1 MRVQAG
7 RRRSTSDSWPTS
19 SILSPTSR
27 RLGMALVVIGALWA
41 GVLWVILTPPREAGL
56 ASAPSAQVAGM
67 AQSPQPQAPASIP
80 QRVGLR
86 ALAMADEPVGLN
98 GSFDRFG
105 LQLLT
110 MVLASNNRG
119 ETAFY
124 ATIRR
129 SQSEEGIFLAK
140 ADGKIA
146 PIAVAGDPVPDQAGQ
161 LIAGFGERPAPV
173 MNDAGGIAFTATLA
187 GGRGAAGVLLAS
199 EGKLRTIA
207 SSGMKA
213 PVILG
218 GIGVFAEFEA
228 VSLNNRGDVAF
239 LAWVRHG
246 RETIEVIYV
255 ARKVGAVHQLTKVAA
270 SGEPAPGGG
279 FFASFGAPVVNN
291 TGAIA
296 FPAVVKLGPA
306 LGAIFVAPADAPAHL
321 LLGTGDPAPTGGI
334 FARFSE
340 RIGFDDSGRVAFG
353 AFINGSG
360 PDFGIFVADG
370 TDRRAIAAR
379 GQAAPGGGV
388 YASFGAWPAMSHSGE
403 LAFVAATDRGQTFD
417 GVFLMNAA
425 GKVTRVVAPGDPL
438 MDGGKLTSLGLY
450 PTVAVAS
457 DGSVSLLGVVEHDS
471 EEANAVLRYGLAPTN
486 PR

>member
-1 MRVQAG
+1 MRSRTIQ
-7 RRRSTSDSWPTS
+7 RRSTSDPWPTS
-19 SILSPTSR
+19 SILGSTSR
-27 RLGMALVVIGALWA
+27 RLGLALVAIGALWA
-41 GVLWVILTPPREAGL
+41 GVLWVALTPPGKAGV
-56 ASAPSAQVAGM
+56 ASAPPAEMAGQAQALLP
-67 AQSPQPQAPASIP
+67 AAPAPIP

-86 ALAMADEPVGLN
+86 ALVMSGEAVGLN

-105 LQLLT
+105 LERQT

-140 ADGKIA
+140 ADGKIVR
-146 PIAVAGDPVPDQAGQ
+146 IAVAGDPVPDQAGQ
-161 LIAGFGERPAPV
+161 LIAGFGERPTPV
-173 MNDAGGIAFTATLA
+173 MNDEGSVAFIATLA
-187 GGRGAAGVLLAS
+187 GGRGAAGVFLAGES
-199 EGKLRTIA
+199 RLRTIA

-246 RETIEVIYV
+246 RETIEVVYV

-270 SGEPAPGGG
+270 VGEPAPGGG
-279 FFASFGAPVVNN
+279 FYAGFGAPVVNSS
-291 TGAIA
+291 GAIA

-306 LGAIFVAPADAPAHL
+306 LGAIFVAPAEAPTRL
-321 LLGTGDPAPTGGI
+321 FLGTGDPAPTGGI

-353 AFINGSG
+353 AVINGSG

-370 TDRRAIAAR
+370 AERLAVAVR
-379 GQAAPGGGV
+379 GQAAPGGGA
-388 YASFGAWPAMSHSGE
+388 YASFGAWPAMSHTGE
-403 LAFVAATDRGQTFD
+403 LAFVAATDQGHAFD

-425 GKVTRVVAPGDPL
+425 DKVTRVVAPGDPL
-438 MDGGKLTSLGLY
+438 MDGGKFTSLGLY

-457 DGSVSLLGVVEHDS
+457 DGSVSLLGIVERDG
-471 EEANAVLRYGLAPTN
+471 EMVDAVLRYGLAPTG

>member
-1 MRVQAG
+1 
-7 RRRSTSDSWPTS
+7 
-19 SILSPTSR
+19 
-27 RLGMALVVIGALWA
+27 MALAAIGALWA
-41 GVLWVILTPPREAGL
+41 GVVWVILTPPREAEL
-56 ASAPSAQVAGM
+56 AAASSAQVAGM
-67 AQSPQPQAPASIP
+67 AQTPHPQAPASLP
-80 QRVGLR
+80 PRVGLR
-86 ALAMADEPVGLN
+86 ALALADEPVGLN

-110 MVLASNNRG
+110 MVLACNNRG

-146 PIAVAGDPVPDQAGQ
+146 SIAVAGDPVPDQAGQ

-173 MNDAGGIAFTATLA
+173 MNDEGSVAFIATLA
-187 GGRGAAGVLLAS
+187 GGRGAAGVFLAS
-199 EGKLRTIA
+199 DGKLRTIA

-213 PVILG
+213 PVIRG

-228 VSLNNRGDVAF
+228 VSLNSRGDVAF

-255 ARKVGAVHQLTKVAA
+255 ARKVGAVHQLIKVAA
-270 SGEPAPGGG
+270 VGEPAPGGG
-279 FFASFGAPVVNN
+279 FFAGFGAPVVNN
-291 TGAIA
+291 KGAIA

-306 LGAIFVAPADAPAHL
+306 LGAIFVAPAEAPAHFF
-321 LLGTGDPAPTGGI
+321 LGTGDPAPTGGI

-370 TDRRAIAAR
+370 ADRRAIAAR

-388 YASFGAWPAMSHSGE
+388 YASFGAWPAMSHTGE
-403 LAFVAATDRGQTFD
+403 LAFVAATDQGQAFD
-417 GVFLMNAA
+417 GVFLVNTA
-425 GKVTRVVAPGDPL
+425 GKVMRVVAPGDPL

-457 DGSVSLLGVVEHDS
+457 DGSVSLLGIVERDG

>member
-1 MRVQAG
+1 
-7 RRRSTSDSWPTS
+7 
-19 SILSPTSR
+19 
-27 RLGMALVVIGALWA
+27 LGTALVAIGALWM

-56 ASAPSAQVAGM
+56 ASASSPKVAGQ
-67 AQSPQPQAPASIP
+67 AQTPQPQAPAPVP

-86 ALAMADEPVGLN
+86 ALAMADEPAGLN

-173 MNDAGGIAFTATLA
+173 MNDEGSVAFIATLA
-187 GGRGAAGVLLAS
+187 GGRGAAGVFLAN

-207 SSGMKA
+207 SSGVKA

-228 VSLNNRGDVAF
+228 VSLNSRGDVAF

-246 RETIEVIYV
+246 RDTIEVIYV
-255 ARKVGAVHQLTKVAA
+255 ARKVGAVHQLTKVAVV
-270 SGEPAPGGG
+270 GEPAPGGG
-279 FFASFGAPVVNN
+279 FFAGFGAPVVNN
-291 TGAIA
+291 RGAVA

-306 LGAIFVAPADAPAHL
+306 LGAIFVAPAEAPMHL
-321 LLGTGDPAPTGGI
+321 FLGTGDPAPTGGI

-360 PDFGIFVADG
+360 PDFGFFVANG
-370 TDRRAIAAR
+370 ADRRAIAAR

-388 YASFGAWPAMSHSGE
+388 YASFGAWPAMSHTGE
-403 LAFVAATDRGQTFD
+403 LAFVAATDKGQTFD
-417 GVFLMNAA
+417 GVFLMNVA

-438 MDGGKLTSLGLY
+438 LDGGKLTSLGLY

-457 DGSVSLLGVVEHDS
+457 DGSVSLLGIVERDG

>member
-1 MRVQAG
+1 MKTAG
-7 RRRSTSDSWPTS
+7 RRAESKPWPAS
-19 SILSPTSR
+19 SILGPTSR
-27 RLGMALVVIGALWA
+27 RLVMALVAITALWA
-41 GVLWVILTPPREAGL
+41 GVVWVLLTPPRQGEL
-56 ASAPSAQVAGM
+56 ASAPSRETAIAVQT
-67 AQSPQPQAPASIP
+67 PQQEAAAPIP
-80 QRVGLR
+80 QRIGLR

-105 LQLLT
+105 LHVMT
-110 MVLASNNRG
+110 MVLGSNNRG

-129 SQSEEGIFLAK
+129 SQAEEGIFLAK
-140 ADGKIA
+140 ADRKIT

-173 MNDAGGIAFTATLA
+173 MNDEGSVAFIATLA
-187 GGRGAAGVLLAS
+187 GGRGAAGVFVS
-199 EGKLRTIA
+199 SVGRLRTIA

-228 VSLNNRGDVAF
+228 VSLNGRGDVAF
-239 LAWVRHG
+239 LALVCNEP
-246 RETIEVIYV
+246 ETTEVMYV
-255 ARKVGAVHQLTKVAA
+255 ARKVGAVHQLMKVAA
-270 SGEPAPGGG
+270 AGEPAPGGG
-279 FFASFGAPVVNN
+279 FFSSFGAPVVNDK
-291 TGAIA
+291 GAIA

-306 LGAIFVAPADAPAHL
+306 LGAIFVAPVEAPMHL
-321 LLGTGDPAPTGGI
+321 LVGTGDTAPTGGI

-353 AFINGSG
+353 AFTKGTG

-370 TDRRAIAAR
+370 GDRRAIAAM

-388 YASFGAWPAMSHSGE
+388 YASFGAWPAMSHTG
-403 LAFVAATDRGQTFD
+403 AVVFVAATDKGPASH
-417 GVFLMNAA
+417 GVFVLNAD
-425 GKVTRVVAPGDPL
+425 GKMTRIFGPGDPL

-450 PTVAVAS
+450 PTLAVAS
-457 DGSVSLLGVVEHDS
+457 DGSVSFLGIVERDGD
-471 EEANAVLRYGLAPTN
+471 EANAVLRYGLAPMT
-486 PR
+486 RR

>member
-1 MRVQAG
+1 
-7 RRRSTSDSWPTS
+7 
-19 SILSPTSR
+19 
-27 RLGMALVVIGALWA
+27 
-41 GVLWVILTPPREAGL
+41 
-56 ASAPSAQVAGM
+56 
-67 AQSPQPQAPASIP
+67 
-80 QRVGLR
+80 
-86 ALAMADEPVGLN
+86 MADEPVGVN

-105 LQLLT
+105 LQVQA

-140 ADGKIA
+140 ADGKIT

-173 MNDAGGIAFTATLA
+173 MNDEGSVAFIATLA
-187 GGRGAAGVLLAS
+187 GGRGAAGVFVAS
-199 EGKLRTIA
+199 EGRLRTIA

-228 VSLNNRGDVAF
+228 VSLNSRGDVAF
-239 LAWVRHG
+239 VAWVRHG
-246 RETIEVIYV
+246 RETIEVVYV

-279 FFASFGAPVVNN
+279 FFAGFGAPVVNN
-291 TGAIA
+291 KGAIA

-321 LLGTGDPAPTGGI
+321 FLGTGDPAPTGGI

-340 RIGFDDSGRVAFG
+340 RVGFDDSGRVAFG
-353 AFINGSG
+353 AFINGRG

-370 TDRRAIAAR
+370 ADRRAVAAR
-379 GQAAPGGGV
+379 GQPAPGGGA
-388 YASFGAWPAMSHSGE
+388 YSSFGAWPSMSHTGE
-403 LAFVAATDRGQTFD
+403 LAFVAATDQGQAFD

-438 MDGGKLTSLGLY
+438 MDGGKLASLGYY
-450 PTVAVAS
+450 PTVAVGS
-457 DGSVSLLGVVEHDS
+457 DGSVSLLGIVERKG
-471 EEANAVLRYGLAPTN
+471 EEANAVLRYGLGPMK
-486 PR
+486 

>member
-1 MRVQAG
+1 MRVQAA
-7 RRRSTSDSWPTS
+7 RRRSPSDSWSTG
-19 SILSPTSR
+19 SILGPTGR
-27 RLGMALVVIGALWA
+27 RLGLALVAIGVLWA
-41 GVLWVILTPPREAGL
+41 GVLWVALTPPRKGGPVS
-56 ASAPSAQVAGM
+56 ASSPEVAGQ
-67 AQSPQPQAPASIP
+67 ARTLQPEAAAPVP

-105 LQLLT
+105 LQVQT
-110 MVLASNNRG
+110 MVLGSNSRG

-140 ADGKIA
+140 ADGKVT

-173 MNDAGGIAFTATLA
+173 INDEGSVAFIATLA
-187 GGRGAAGVLLAS
+187 GGRGAAGVFLAS
-199 EGKLRTIA
+199 EGTLRTIA

-228 VSLNNRGDVAF
+228 VSLNSRGDVGF

-246 RETIEVIYV
+246 RETVEVLYV
-255 ARKVGAVHQLTKVAA
+255 ARKVGAVHQLMKVAA

-279 FFASFGAPVVNN
+279 FFAGFGAPVVNSK
-291 TGAIA
+291 GAIA

-306 LGAIFVAPADAPAHL
+306 LGAIFVAPADGPAHL
-321 LLGTGDPAPTGGI
+321 FLGTGDPAPTGGI

-340 RIGFDDSGRVAFG
+340 RIGFDDSGRVSFG

-370 TDRRAIAAR
+370 ADRRAVAAR

-388 YASFGAWPAMSHSGE
+388 YTSFAAWPAMSHTGE
-403 LAFVAATDRGQTFD
+403 LAFVAATDKGQAFD
-417 GVFLMNAA
+417 GIFLMNAT
-425 GKVTRVVAPGDPL
+425 GKVTRVVVPGVSL
-438 MDGGKLTSLGLY
+438 MDGGKLTSLGFY

-457 DGSVSLLGVVEHDS
+457 DGSVSFLGIVERDG
-471 EEANAVLRYGLAPTN
+471 EEANAVLRYGLAPIN

>member
-1 MRVQAG
+1 
-7 RRRSTSDSWPTS
+7 
-19 SILSPTSR
+19 
-27 RLGMALVVIGALWA
+27 MAFVAIGALWA
-41 GVLWVILTPPREAGL
+41 GVLWVILTPPPEARR
-56 ASAPSAQVAGM
+56 ASSASSEVASQ
-67 AQSPQPQAPASIP
+67 ARTPQPEAAAAVP
-80 QRVGLR
+80 QRIGLR

-105 LQLLT
+105 LEVMT

-173 MNDAGGIAFTATLA
+173 INDDGSVAFIATLA
-187 GGRGAAGVLLAS
+187 GGRGAAGVFLAS

-228 VSLNNRGDVAF
+228 VSLNSRGDAAF

-246 RETIEVIYV
+246 RETIEAIYV
-255 ARKVGAVHQLTKVAA
+255 ARKMGAVHQLTKVAA
-270 SGEPAPGGG
+270 AGEPAPGGG
-279 FFASFGAPVVNN
+279 FFAGFGAPVVNDR
-291 TGAIA
+291 GAVA

-306 LGAIFVAPADAPAHL
+306 LGAIFVAPAEAPAHL
-321 LLGTGDPAPTGGI
+321 FLGTGDPAPTGGI

-353 AFINGSG
+353 AFTNGSG

-370 TDRRAIAAR
+370 ADRRAIAAR

-388 YASFGAWPAMSHSGE
+388 YASFGAWPAMSHTGE
-403 LAFVAATDRGQTFD
+403 LAFVAATDQGPAFD
-417 GVFLMNAA
+417 GVFLKNAA
-425 GKVTRVVAPGDPL
+425 GKVARVVAPGDPL
-438 MDGGKLTSLGLY
+438 MNGGKLTSLGLY

-457 DGSVSLLGVVEHDS
+457 DGSVSLLGMVERDG
-471 EEANAVLRYGLAPTN
+471 EEANAVLRYGLAPIN
-486 PR
+486 P

>member
-1 MRVQAG
+1 
-7 RRRSTSDSWPTS
+7 
-19 SILSPTSR
+19 
-27 RLGMALVVIGALWA
+27 
-41 GVLWVILTPPREAGL
+41 
-56 ASAPSAQVAGM
+56 
-67 AQSPQPQAPASIP
+67 
-80 QRVGLR
+80 
-86 ALAMADEPVGLN
+86 MADEPVGLN

-173 MNDAGGIAFTATLA
+173 MNDEGSVAFIATLA
-187 GGRGAAGVLLAS
+187 GGRGAAGVFLAN
-199 EGKLRTIA
+199 ERKLRTIA
-207 SSGMKA
+207 SSGVKA

-228 VSLNNRGDVAF
+228 VSLNSRGDVAF

-246 RETIEVIYV
+246 RDTIEVIYV

-279 FFASFGAPVVNN
+279 FFAGFGAPVVNN
-291 TGAIA
+291 RGAVA

-306 LGAIFVAPADAPAHL
+306 LGAIFVAPAEAPMHL
-321 LLGTGDPAPTGGI
+321 FLGTGDPAPTGGI

-360 PDFGIFVADG
+360 PDFGFFVANG
-370 TDRRAIAAR
+370 ADRRAIAAR

-388 YASFGAWPAMSHSGE
+388 YASFGAWPAMSHTGE
-403 LAFVAATDRGQTFD
+403 LAFVAATDKGQTFD

-425 GKVTRVVAPGDPL
+425 GKVTRVIAPGDPL
-438 MDGGKLTSLGLY
+438 LDGGKLTSLGLY

-457 DGSVSLLGVVEHDS
+457 DGSVSLLGIVERDG
-471 EEANAVLRYGLAPTN
+471 EEANAVLRYGLVPTN

>member
-1 MRVQAG
+1 
-7 RRRSTSDSWPTS
+7 
-19 SILSPTSR
+19 
-27 RLGMALVVIGALWA
+27 MALVAIGALWA
-41 GVLWVILTPPREAGL
+41 GVLWVALTPPREAGL
-56 ASAPSAQVAGM
+56 ASAPSSNVGSQAQA
-67 AQSPQPQAPASIP
+67 PQATAPGP

-86 ALAMADEPVGLN
+86 TLAIAGEPVGLN

-105 LQLLT
+105 LELQT

-140 ADGKIA
+140 ADGKIG
-146 PIAVAGDPVPDQAGQ
+146 PMAVAGDPVPDQAGQ
-161 LIAGFGERPAPV
+161 LIAGFGERPGPV
-173 MNDAGGIAFTATLA
+173 MNDEGSVAFIATLA
-187 GGRGAAGVLLAS
+187 GGRGAAGVFLAS

-213 PVILG
+213 PVLLG

-270 SGEPAPGGG
+270 AGEPAPGGG
-279 FFASFGAPVVNN
+279 FYSSFGAPVVNSR
-291 TGAIA
+291 GAIA

-306 LGAIFVAPADAPAHL
+306 LGAIFVASAEGVARL
-321 LLGTGDPAPTGGI
+321 FLGTGDPAPTGGI

-360 PDFGIFVADG
+360 PDFGIFIAEG
-370 TDRRAIAAR
+370 ADRRAIAMR
-379 GQAAPGGGV
+379 GQPAPGGGV
-388 YASFGAWPAMSHSGE
+388 YASFGAWPAMSHTGD
-403 LAFVAATDRGQTFD
+403 LAFVAATDQGSAFD
-417 GVFLMNAA
+417 GIFLMNAA
-425 GKVTRVVAPGDPL
+425 GKVMRALAPGDPL
-438 MDGGKLTSLGLY
+438 MDGGKFTSLGLY

-457 DGSVSLLGVVEHDS
+457 DGSVSFLGIIERGG
-471 EEANAVLRYGLAPTN
+471 EETDAVLRYGLAPIE

>member
-1 MRVQAG
+1 MRVKAAQ
-7 RRRSTSDSWPTS
+7 RRSTSDPWPTS
-19 SILSPTSR
+19 SILGPTSR
-27 RLGMALVVIGALWA
+27 RLGLALVAIGALWA
-41 GVLWVILTPPREAGL
+41 GVLWVTLTPPRTPGV
-56 ASAPSAQVAGM
+56 ASAPSPEVARQAQT
-67 AQSPQPQAPASIP
+67 PQATAPVP

-86 ALAMADEPVGLN
+86 ALAMAGEPVGLN

-146 PIAVAGDPVPDQAGQ
+146 RIAVAGDPVPDQAGQ

-173 MNDAGGIAFTATLA
+173 MNDEGSVAFIATLA
-187 GGRGAAGVLLAS
+187 GGRGAAGVFLAS
-199 EGKLRTIA
+199 EDKLRTIA
-207 SSGMKA
+207 PSGMKA

-246 RETIEVIYV
+246 RETIEVVYV

-279 FFASFGAPVVNN
+279 FFAGFGAPVVNN
-291 TGAIA
+291 KGAIA

-306 LGAIFVAPADAPAHL
+306 LGAIFVAPAEAPAHL
-321 LLGTGDPAPTGGI
+321 FLGTGDPAPTGGI

-353 AFINGSG
+353 AFTNGG
-360 PDFGIFVADG
+360 AGDFGIFVADG
-370 TDRRAIAAR
+370 ADRRAIAAR
-379 GQAAPGGGV
+379 GQTAPGGGV
-388 YASFGAWPAMSHSGE
+388 YASFGPWPAMSHTGE
-403 LAFVAATDRGQTFD
+403 LAFVAATDQGQAFD
-417 GVFLMNAA
+417 GVFLLNAA
-425 GKVTRVVAPGDPL
+425 GKVTRVVALGDPL
-438 MDGGKLTSLGLY
+438 MDGGKLMSLGFY
-450 PTVAVAS
+450 PTVSVAS
-457 DGSVSLLGVVEHDS
+457 DGSVSLLGIVERDG
-471 EEANAVLRYGLAPTN
+471 EEANAVLRYGLAPIN

>member
-1 MRVQAG
+1 
-7 RRRSTSDSWPTS
+7 
-19 SILSPTSR
+19 
-27 RLGMALVVIGALWA
+27 MALVAIGALWA
-41 GVLWVILTPPREAGL
+41 GVLWVTLTPPPKVGL
-56 ASAPSAQVAGM
+56 ASAPSPEVAGQ
-67 AQSPQPQAPASIP
+67 AQTPQPEAAAPVP

-86 ALAMADEPVGLN
+86 ALATADEPVGLN

-105 LQLLT
+105 LELQT

-129 SQSEEGIFLAK
+129 SQSEEGIFLAR

-146 PIAVAGDPVPDQAGQ
+146 RIAVAGDPVPDQAGQ

-173 MNDAGGIAFTATLA
+173 MNDEGSVAFIATLA
-187 GGRGAAGVLLAS
+187 GGRGAAGVFLAS

-218 GIGVFAEFEA
+218 GIGVFADFEA

-246 RETIEVIYV
+246 RETIEVVYV
-255 ARKVGAVHQLTKVAA
+255 ARKVGAVHQLMKAAA

-279 FFASFGAPVVNN
+279 FFTGFGAPVVNN
-291 TGAIA
+291 RGAIA

-306 LGAIFVAPADAPAHL
+306 LGAIFVAPPEAPAHL
-321 LLGTGDPAPTGGI
+321 FLGTGDPAPTGGI

-340 RIGFDDSGRVAFG
+340 RIGFDDSGRIAFG
-353 AFINGSG
+353 AFINGG
-360 PDFGIFVADG
+360 GADFGIFVADG
-370 TDRRAIAAR
+370 ADRRAIAAR

-388 YASFGAWPAMSHSGE
+388 YASFGAWPAMSHTGAV
-403 LAFVAATDRGQTFD
+403 AFVAAINQGPASD
-417 GVFLMNAA
+417 GVFLMNAD
-425 GKVTRVVAPGDPL
+425 GKATRVLALGDPL

-450 PTVAVAS
+450 PTVAVAP
-457 DGSVSLLGVVEHDS
+457 DGSVSLLGIVERDG
-471 EEANAVLRYGLAPTN
+471 EEANAVLRYGLAPVN

>member
-1 MRVQAG
+1 
-7 RRRSTSDSWPTS
+7 
-19 SILSPTSR
+19 
-27 RLGMALVVIGALWA
+27 MALVAIGALWA
-41 GVLWVILTPPREAGL
+41 GVLWVALTPPREAGL
-56 ASAPSAQVAGM
+56 ASAPSPNVASQAQA
-67 AQSPQPQAPASIP
+67 PQAPAPVP

-86 ALAMADEPVGLN
+86 ALAVADEPVGLN
-98 GSFDRFG
+98 GRFDRFG

-124 ATIRR
+124 ATVRR

-173 MNDAGGIAFTATLA
+173 MNDDGSVAFIATLA
-187 GGRGAAGVLLAS
+187 GGRGAAGVFLAS

-228 VSLNNRGDVAF
+228 VSLNSRGDVAF

-246 RETIEVIYV
+246 RETIEVLYV
-255 ARKVGAVHQLTKVAA
+255 ARKVGAVHQLTKIAA

-279 FFASFGAPVVNN
+279 FFAGFGAPVVNN
-291 TGAIA
+291 KGAIA

-306 LGAIFVAPADAPAHL
+306 LGAIFVAPAEAPAHL
-321 LLGTGDPAPTGGI
+321 FLGTGDPAPTGGI

-353 AFINGSG
+353 AFTNGG
-360 PDFGIFVADG
+360 AADFGIFVADG
-370 TDRRAIAAR
+370 ADRRAIAAR

-388 YASFGAWPAMSHSGE
+388 YASFGPWPAMSHTGE
-403 LAFVAATDRGQTFD
+403 LAFVAATDQGQAFD
-417 GVFLMNAA
+417 GVFLLNAT
-425 GKVTRVVAPGDPL
+425 GKVTRVVALGDPL
-438 MDGGKLTSLGLY
+438 MDGGKLTSLGFY
-450 PTVAVAS
+450 PTVSVAS
-457 DGSVSLLGVVEHDS
+457 DGSVSLLGIVERDG

>member
-1 MRVQAG
+1 
-7 RRRSTSDSWPTS
+7 
-19 SILSPTSR
+19 
-27 RLGMALVVIGALWA
+27 MAFVAIGVLWA
-41 GVLWVILTPPREAGL
+41 GVLWASLTPPREAGL
-56 ASAPSAQVAGM
+56 ATPASSGVAGQ
-67 AQSPQPQAPASIP
+67 AETPQPQAAAPVP

-86 ALAMADEPVGLN
+86 ALAMAGEPVGLN

-105 LQLLT
+105 LERQT
-110 MVLASNNRG
+110 MMLASNNRG

-129 SQSEEGIFLAK
+129 SQAEEGMFLAR

-173 MNDAGGIAFTATLA
+173 MNDEGSVAFIATLA
-187 GGRGAAGVLLAS
+187 GGRGTAGVFLAS
-199 EGKLRTIA
+199 DGKLRTIA

-228 VSLNNRGDVAF
+228 VSINSRGEVAF

-246 RETIEVIYV
+246 RETVEVVYV
-255 ARKVGAVHQLTKVAA
+255 ARKVGAVHQLTKVVA

-279 FFASFGAPVVNN
+279 FFAGFGAPVVNSK
-291 TGAIA
+291 GAIA
-296 FPAVVKLGPA
+296 FPAVVKQGPA
-306 LGAIFVAPADAPAHL
+306 LGAIFIAPAEAPAYFF
-321 LLGTGDPAPTGGI
+321 LGTGDPAPTGGI

-353 AFINGSG
+353 AFINGKG
-360 PDFGIFVADG
+360 PDFGIFIADG
-370 TDRRAIAAR
+370 VDRRAIAAR
-379 GQAAPGGGV
+379 GQAAPGGGL
-388 YASFGAWPAMSHSGE
+388 YASFGAWPAMSHTGE
-403 LAFVAATDRGQTFD
+403 LAFVAATDQGHAFD
-417 GVFLMNAA
+417 GVFLMSAA
-425 GKVTRVVAPGDPL
+425 GTVTRVIMPHDPL
-438 MDGGKLTSLGLY
+438 MDGGKLASLGLY
-450 PTVAVAS
+450 PTAAVAS
-457 DGSVSLLGVVEHDS
+457 DGSVSFLGIIERDG

>member
-1 MRVQAG
+1 
-7 RRRSTSDSWPTS
+7 
-19 SILSPTSR
+19 
-27 RLGMALVVIGALWA
+27 MALVAIGALWL
-41 GVLWVILTPPREAGL
+41 GVLWVTLTPPPNVGL
-56 ASAPSAQVAGM
+56 AAEPAGQAQASQPEAAMPSA
-67 AQSPQPQAPASIP
+67 

-86 ALAMADEPVGLN
+86 ALAMADEPIGLN
-98 GSFDRFG
+98 GIFDRFG
-105 LQLLT
+105 LQLMT
-110 MVLASNNRG
+110 MVLGSNNRG

-129 SQSEEGIFLAK
+129 SQSEEGMFLAA

-146 PIAVAGDPVPDQAGQ
+146 PIAVAGDPIPDQAGQ

-173 MNDAGGIAFTATLA
+173 INDDGSVAFIATLA
-187 GGRGAAGVLLAS
+187 GGRGAAGVFLAS

-213 PVILG
+213 PVVLG

-228 VSLNNRGDVAF
+228 VSLNSRGDVAF

-246 RETIEVIYV
+246 RETIEVVYV
-255 ARKVGAVHQLTKVAA
+255 ARKVGAVHRLTKVAA

-279 FFASFGAPVVNN
+279 FFSSFGAPVVNN
-291 TGAIA
+291 RGAIA

-306 LGAIFVAPADAPAHL
+306 LGAIFVAPAEGPAHL
-321 LLGTGDPAPTGGI
+321 FLGTGDPAPTGGI

-353 AFINGSG
+353 AFINGSEPG
-360 PDFGIFVADG
+360 FGIFVADG
-370 TDRRAIAAR
+370 ADRRVVAAR

-388 YASFGAWPAMSHSGE
+388 YASFGAWPAMSHTGE
-403 LAFVAATDRGQTFD
+403 LAFVAATDQGRAFD
-417 GVFLMNAA
+417 GVFLMNGA
-425 GKVTRVVAPGDPL
+425 GKVARVATPGDLL

-457 DGSVSLLGVVEHDS
+457 DGSVSFLGIVERDG
-471 EEANAVLRYGLAPTN
+471 EEANAVLRYGLAPTG

>member
-1 MRVQAG
+1 
-7 RRRSTSDSWPTS
+7 
-19 SILSPTSR
+19 
-27 RLGMALVVIGALWA
+27 MAVGVLWA
-41 GVLWVILTPPREAGL
+41 GVLWVTLTPPREAVR
-56 ASAPSAQVAGM
+56 ASVSSPHATNEAQM
-67 AQSPQPQAPASIP
+67 PQAPAPVP
-80 QRVGLR
+80 QQVGLR
-86 ALAMADEPVGLN
+86 ALAMTGEPSGLN
-98 GSFDRFG
+98 GSFDHFG
-105 LQLLT
+105 LQQMT
-110 MVLASNNRG
+110 MVLASNSRG

-124 ATIRR
+124 AAIRR
-129 SQSEEGIFLAK
+129 SQAEEGIFLAK
-140 ADGKIA
+140 ADGKIER
-146 PIAVAGDPVPDQAGQ
+146 IAVAGDPVPDQAGQ

-173 MNDAGGIAFTATLA
+173 MNDAGSVAFTATLA
-187 GGRGAAGVLLAS
+187 GGRGAGGVFLS
-199 EGKLRTIA
+199 DEGKLRTIV

-246 RETIEVIYV
+246 RETVEVIYV
-255 ARKVGAVHQLTKVAA
+255 ARKVGAVHQLMKVAA

-279 FFASFGAPVVNN
+279 FYNSFGAPVVNSN
-291 TGAIA
+291 GAIA

-306 LGAIFVAPADAPAHL
+306 LGAIFVAPAEAPAHFF
-321 LLGTGDPAPTGGI
+321 LGTGDPTPTGGI

-340 RIGFDDSGRVAFG
+340 RIGFDDAGRVAFG

-370 TDRRAIAAR
+370 ADRRAIAAR
-379 GQAAPGGGV
+379 GQAAPGGSV
-388 YASFGAWPAMSHSGE
+388 YASFGAWPVMSHTGE
-403 LAFVAATDRGQTFD
+403 LAFAAATDQGASFD
-417 GVFLMNAA
+417 GVFVTNAS
-425 GKVTRVVAPGDPL
+425 GKVARVLQPGDML

-457 DGSVSLLGVVEHDS
+457 DGSVSLLGIVDRDG
-471 EEANAVLRYGLAPTN
+471 EAAYAVLRYGLAPTH

>member
-1 MRVQAG
+1 
-7 RRRSTSDSWPTS
+7 
-19 SILSPTSR
+19 
-27 RLGMALVVIGALWA
+27 MALVAIGALWA

-56 ASAPSAQVAGM
+56 ASAPSPNVASQAQT
-67 AQSPQPQAPASIP
+67 PQATAPVP

-86 ALAMADEPVGLN
+86 ALAMADQPVGLK

-173 MNDAGGIAFTATLA
+173 MNDEGSVAFIATLA
-187 GGRGAAGVLLAS
+187 GGRGAAAVFLAN

-207 SSGMKA
+207 SSGVKA

-228 VSLNNRGDVAF
+228 VSLNSRGDVAF

-246 RETIEVIYV
+246 RDTIEVIYV

-270 SGEPAPGGG
+270 VGEPAPGGG
-279 FFASFGAPVVNN
+279 FFAGFGAPVVNN
-291 TGAIA
+291 RGAIA

-306 LGAIFVAPADAPAHL
+306 LGAIFVAPAEAPAHL
-321 LLGTGDPAPTGGI
+321 FLGTGDSAPTGGI

-370 TDRRAIAAR
+370 ADCRAIAAR

-388 YASFGAWPAMSHSGE
+388 YGSFGAWPAMSHTGE
-403 LAFVAATDRGQTFD
+403 LAFVAATDKGQTFD

-425 GKVTRVVAPGDPL
+425 GKVTRIVAPGDPL

-450 PTVAVAS
+450 PTVGVAS
-457 DGSVSLLGVVEHDS
+457 DGSVSLLGIIERDG
-471 EEANAVLRYGLAPTN
+471 EEANAVLRYGLAPIN

>member
-1 MRVQAG
+1 M
-7 RRRSTSDSWPTS
+7 
-19 SILSPTSR
+19 
-27 RLGMALVVIGALWA
+27 
-41 GVLWVILTPPREAGL
+41 GVLWVILTPPRAAGL
-56 ASAPSAQVAGM
+56 ASASSPKVAGQ
-67 AQSPQPQAPASIP
+67 AQTPQPQAPAPVP

-173 MNDAGGIAFTATLA
+173 MNDEGSVAFIATLA
-187 GGRGAAGVLLAS
+187 GGRGAAGVFLAN

-207 SSGMKA
+207 SSGVKA

-228 VSLNNRGDVAF
+228 VSLNSRGDVAF

-246 RETIEVIYV
+246 RDTIEVIYV
-255 ARKVGAVHQLTKVAA
+255 ARKVGAVHQLTKVAVV
-270 SGEPAPGGG
+270 GEPAPGGG
-279 FFASFGAPVVNN
+279 FFAGFGAPVVNN
-291 TGAIA
+291 RGAVA

-306 LGAIFVAPADAPAHL
+306 LGAIFVAPAEAPAHL

-360 PDFGIFVADG
+360 PDFGFFVANG
-370 TDRRAIAAR
+370 ADRRAIAAR

-388 YASFGAWPAMSHSGE
+388 YASFGAWPAMSHTGE
-403 LAFVAATDRGQTFD
+403 LAFVAATDKGQTFD

-438 MDGGKLTSLGLY
+438 LDGGKLTSLGLY

-457 DGSVSLLGVVEHDS
+457 DGSVSLLGIVERDG

>member
-1 MRVQAG
+1 
-7 RRRSTSDSWPTS
+7 
-19 SILSPTSR
+19 
-27 RLGMALVVIGALWA
+27 MALVAIGALWA

-56 ASAPSAQVAGM
+56 ASAPSPNVASQAQA
-67 AQSPQPQAPASIP
+67 PQATPPVP

-98 GSFDRFG
+98 GRFDRFG

-173 MNDAGGIAFTATLA
+173 MNDEGSVAFIATLA
-187 GGRGAAGVLLAS
+187 GGRGAAGVFLAS

-228 VSLNNRGDVAF
+228 VSLNSRGDVAF

-246 RETIEVIYV
+246 RETIEVLYV
-255 ARKVGAVHQLTKVAA
+255 ARKVGAVHQLTKIAA

-279 FFASFGAPVVNN
+279 FFAGFGAPVVNN
-291 TGAIA
+291 KGAIA

-306 LGAIFVAPADAPAHL
+306 LGAIFVAPAEAPAHL
-321 LLGTGDPAPTGGI
+321 FLGTGDPAPTGGI

-353 AFINGSG
+353 AFTNGG
-360 PDFGIFVADG
+360 AADFGIFVADG
-370 TDRRAIAAR
+370 ADRRAIAAR

-388 YASFGAWPAMSHSGE
+388 YASFGPWPAMSHTGE
-403 LAFVAATDRGQTFD
+403 LAFVAATDQGQAFD
-417 GVFLMNAA
+417 GVFLLSAT
-425 GKVTRVVAPGDPL
+425 GKVTRVVALGDPL
-438 MDGGKLTSLGLY
+438 MDGGKLRSLGFY
-450 PTVAVAS
+450 PTVSVAS
-457 DGSVSLLGVVEHDS
+457 DGSVSLLGIVERDG

>member
-1 MRVQAG
+1 MSRAKP
-7 RRRSTSDSWPTS
+7 RRRRAT
-19 SILSPTSR
+19 
-27 RLGMALVVIGALWA
+27 
-41 GVLWVILTPPREAGL
+41 
-56 ASAPSAQVAGM
+56 APV
-67 AQSPQPQAPASIP
+67 P

-86 ALAMADEPVGLN
+86 ALAVADEPVGLN
-98 GSFDRFG
+98 GRFDRFG

-110 MVLASNNRG
+110 MVLAANNRG

-173 MNDAGGIAFTATLA
+173 MNDEGSVAFIATLA
-187 GGRGAAGVLLAS
+187 GGRGAAGVFLAS

-228 VSLNNRGDVAF
+228 VSLNSRGDVAF

-270 SGEPAPGGG
+270 AGEPAPGGG
-279 FFASFGAPVVNN
+279 FFAGFGAPVVNN
-291 TGAIA
+291 RGAIA

-306 LGAIFVAPADAPAHL
+306 LGAIFVAPAESPAHL
-321 LLGTGDPAPTGGI
+321 
-334 FARFSE
+334 FARHG
-340 RIGFDDSGRVAFG
+340 RSG
-353 AFINGSG
+353 
-360 PDFGIFVADG
+360 ADG
-370 TDRRAIAAR
+370 RHLRPLLRKDRVRRFRSRRLRRLHQRRRAGFRHLRCRRRRPAGDRSEGA
-379 GQAAPGGGV
+379 GG
-388 YASFGAWPAMSHSGE
+388 
-403 LAFVAATDRGQTFD
+403 
-417 GVFLMNAA
+417 A
-425 GKVTRVVAPGDPL
+425 GRRRL
-438 MDGGKLTSLGLY
+438 C
-450 PTVAVAS
+450 
-457 DGSVSLLGVVEHDS
+457 
-471 EEANAVLRYGLAPTN
+471 VLRCLASHEPY
-486 PR
+486 R

>member
-1 MRVQAG
+1 
-7 RRRSTSDSWPTS
+7 
-19 SILSPTSR
+19 
-27 RLGMALVVIGALWA
+27 MALVAIGALWT
-41 GVLWVILTPPREAGL
+41 GVLWVTLTLPREAGL
-56 ASAPSAQVAGM
+56 ASASSSEVAGRV
-67 AQSPQPQAPASIP
+67 QAPQSEGPAAVP

-110 MVLASNNRG
+110 MVLAANDRG

-140 ADGKIA
+140 ANGKVA

-161 LIAGFGERPAPV
+161 VIAGFGERPAPV
-173 MNDAGGIAFTATLA
+173 INDDGSVAFIATLA
-187 GGRGAAGVLLAS
+187 GGRGAAGVFLAI

-213 PVILG
+213 PVVRG

-228 VSLNNRGDVAF
+228 VSLNSRGDVAF

-246 RETIEVIYV
+246 RETIEVLYV

-270 SGEPAPGGG
+270 AGEPAPGGG
-279 FFASFGAPVVNN
+279 FFVSFGAPVVNN
-291 TGAIA
+291 MGAIA

-306 LGAIFVAPADAPAHL
+306 LGAIFVAPAEAPADL
-321 LLGTGDPAPTGGI
+321 FLGTGDPAPTGGV

-353 AFINGSG
+353 AFINGNG
-360 PDFGIFVADG
+360 PGFGIFVADG
-370 TDRRAIAAR
+370 ADRRAIAAR

-388 YASFGAWPAMSHSGE
+388 YTSFGAWPAMSHTGE
-403 LAFVAATDRGQTFD
+403 LAFVAATDQGSAFD
-417 GVFLMNAA
+417 GVFLMSAA
-425 GKVTRVVAPGDPL
+425 GKVTRIVTPGDPL
-438 MDGGKLTSLGLY
+438 MDGGKLTSLGIY

-457 DGSVSLLGVVEHDS
+457 DGSVSLLGIVERDG
-471 EEANAVLRYGLAPTN
+471 EGANAVLRYGLAPTN

>member
-1 MRVQAG
+1 
-7 RRRSTSDSWPTS
+7 
-19 SILSPTSR
+19 
-27 RLGMALVVIGALWA
+27 MALVAIGALWA

-56 ASAPSAQVAGM
+56 ASAPSPQIAGM
-67 AQSPQPQAPASIP
+67 AQTPQPQAPALVPHRI
-80 QRVGLR
+80 GLR

-129 SQSEEGIFLAK
+129 SPSEEGIFLAK

-173 MNDAGGIAFTATLA
+173 MNDEGSVAFIATLA
-187 GGRGAAGVLLAS
+187 GGRGAAGVFLAS
-199 EGKLRTIA
+199 EGRLRTIA
-207 SSGMKA
+207 TSGMKA
-213 PVILG
+213 PVVRG

-228 VSLNNRGDVAF
+228 ASLNSRGDVAF

-270 SGEPAPGGG
+270 VGEPAPGGG
-279 FFASFGAPVVNN
+279 FFAGFGAPVVNSS
-291 TGAIA
+291 GAIA
-296 FPAVVKLGPA
+296 FPAVVRLGPA
-306 LGAIFVAPADAPAHL
+306 LGAIFVAPAEAPAHL
-321 LLGTGDPAPTGGI
+321 FLGTGDPAPTGGI

-340 RIGFDDSGRVAFG
+340 RIGFDDSGRVTFG
-353 AFINGSG
+353 AFINGGG

-370 TDRRAIAAR
+370 ADRRAIAAR

-388 YASFGAWPAMSHSGE
+388 YASFGAWPAMSHTGE
-403 LAFVAATDRGQTFD
+403 VAFVAATDRGQTFD
-417 GVFLMNAA
+417 GVFLMDAA

-438 MDGGKLTSLGLY
+438 MDGGKLTSLGLF

-457 DGSVSLLGVVEHDS
+457 DGSVSLVGIVERDG
-471 EEANAVLRYGLAPTN
+471 EEANAVLRYGLAPIN

>member
-1 MRVQAG
+1 
-7 RRRSTSDSWPTS
+7 
-19 SILSPTSR
+19 
-27 RLGMALVVIGALWA
+27 MALVAIGALWA

-56 ASAPSAQVAGM
+56 ASAPSPDVASQAQT
-67 AQSPQPQAPASIP
+67 PQATAPAP

-86 ALAMADEPVGLN
+86 ALAVADEPVGLN
-98 GSFDRFG
+98 GRFDRFG

-173 MNDAGGIAFTATLA
+173 MNDEGSVAFIATLA
-187 GGRGAAGVLLAS
+187 GGRGAAGVFLAS

-228 VSLNNRGDVAF
+228 VSLNSRGDLAF

-270 SGEPAPGGG
+270 AGEPAPGGG
-279 FFASFGAPVVNN
+279 FFAGFGAPVVNN
-291 TGAIA
+291 RGAIA

-306 LGAIFVAPADAPAHL
+306 LGAIFVAPAEAPAHL
-321 LLGTGDPAPTGGI
+321 FVGTGDPAPTGGI

-353 AFINGSG
+353 AFTKGAG

-370 TDRRAIAAR
+370 ADRRAIAAR

-388 YASFGAWPAMSHSGE
+388 YASFGAWPAMSHTGE
-403 LAFVAATDRGQTFD
+403 LAFVAATDQG
-417 GVFLMNAA
+417 A
-425 GKVTRVVAPGDPL
+425 GLRWRLPDECNRQGDARRRARRPAYGWRKAQVSRTLPDRCCRVGWIRQ
-438 MDGGKLTSLGLY
+438 S
-450 PTVAVAS
+450 
-457 DGSVSLLGVVEHDS
+457 
-471 EEANAVLRYGLAPTN
+471 
-486 PR
+486 PRHR

>member
-1 MRVQAG
+1 
-7 RRRSTSDSWPTS
+7 
-19 SILSPTSR
+19 
-27 RLGMALVVIGALWA
+27 MALVAIGALWA
-41 GVLWVILTPPREAGL
+41 GVLWVALTPPREAGL
-56 ASAPSAQVAGM
+56 ASAPSPNVASQAQT
-67 AQSPQPQAPASIP
+67 QQATAPVP

-86 ALAMADEPVGLN
+86 AVAMADEPVGLN
-98 GSFDRFG
+98 GTFDRFG
-105 LQLLT
+105 LELPT

-129 SQSEEGIFLAK
+129 SQSEEGVFLAK

-146 PIAVAGDPVPDQAGQ
+146 RIAVAGDPVPDQAGQ

-173 MNDAGGIAFTATLA
+173 MNDEGSVALIATLA
-187 GGRGAAGVLLAS
+187 GGRGAAGVFLAS
-199 EGKLRTIA
+199 EGRLRTIA

-246 RETIEVIYV
+246 RETIEAIYV

-279 FFASFGAPVVNN
+279 FYTSFGAPVVNSS
-291 TGAIA
+291 GAIA

-306 LGAIFVAPADAPAHL
+306 LGAIFVAPARAPAHL
-321 LLGTGDPAPTGGI
+321 FLGTGDLAPTGGI

-353 AFINGSG
+353 SFINGSG

-370 TDRRAIAAR
+370 ADRRAIAAR

-388 YASFGAWPAMSHSGE
+388 YTSFGAWPAMSHTGE
-403 LAFVAATDRGQTFD
+403 LAFVAATDQAPGFD

-425 GKVTRVVAPGDPL
+425 GKVTRIVAPGDPL

-457 DGSVSLLGVVEHDS
+457 DGSVSFLGIVERDG
-471 EEANAVLRYGLAPTN
+471 EQLNAVLRYGLAPIN
-486 PR
+486 SR

>member
-1 MRVQAG
+1 
-7 RRRSTSDSWPTS
+7 
-19 SILSPTSR
+19 
-27 RLGMALVVIGALWA
+27 MAFVVICALWV
-41 GVLWVILTPPREAGL
+41 GVLWATLTPPRKAVL
-56 ASAPSAQVAGM
+56 ASVPSSEVAGQVQ
-67 AQSPQPQAPASIP
+67 APQPEAANRVP

-86 ALAMADEPVGLN
+86 ALAKADEPVGLK

-105 LQLLT
+105 LQRLT
-110 MVLASNNRG
+110 MVLAANNRG

-129 SQSEEGIFLAK
+129 SQSEEGMFLAK

-173 MNDAGGIAFTATLA
+173 MNDEGSVAFIATLA
-187 GGRGAAGVLLAS
+187 GGRGAAGVFLAS
-199 EGKLRTIA
+199 DGKLRTIA
-207 SSGMKA
+207 SAGMKA

-228 VSLNNRGDVAF
+228 VSLNSRGDVAF

-246 RETIEVIYV
+246 RETVEVLYV
-255 ARKVGAVHQLTKVAA
+255 ARKVGAVHQLTKIAA
-270 SGEPAPGGG
+270 LGEPAPGGG
-279 FFASFGAPVVNN
+279 FFAGFGAPVVNN
-291 TGAIA
+291 KGAIA

-306 LGAIFVAPADAPAHL
+306 LGAIFVAPPEAPAHL
-321 LLGTGDPAPTGGI
+321 FLGTGDPAPTGGI

-353 AFINGSG
+353 AFINGGG

-370 TDRRAIAAR
+370 ADRRAIAAR

-388 YASFGAWPAMSHSGE
+388 YASFGAWPAMSHAGE
-403 LAFVAATDRGQTFD
+403 LAFVAATDQGQAFD
-417 GVFLMNAA
+417 GVFVMNAA
-425 GKVTRVVAPGDPL
+425 GKVTRVAAPGDPL
-438 MDGGKLTSLGLY
+438 MDGGKLLSLGLY
-450 PTVAVAS
+450 PTVSVAS
-457 DGSVSLLGVVEHDS
+457 DGSVSFLGVVERDG
-471 EEANAVLRYGLAPTN
+471 EEANAVLRYGLAPIK

>member
-1 MRVQAG
+1 
-7 RRRSTSDSWPTS
+7 
-19 SILSPTSR
+19 
-27 RLGMALVVIGALWA
+27 MALVAIGALWA
-41 GVLWVILTPPREAGL
+41 GVLWVTLTPPREAGL
-56 ASAPSAQVAGM
+56 AAALSPEVAGN
-67 AQSPQPQAPASIP
+67 AQAPQPEASVRPP

-86 ALAMADEPVGLN
+86 ALAMAGEPVGLN

-146 PIAVAGDPVPDQAGQ
+146 RIAVAGDPVPDQAGQ

-173 MNDAGGIAFTATLA
+173 MNDEGSVAFTATLA
-187 GGRGAAGVLLAS
+187 GGRGAGGVFLS
-199 EGKLRTIA
+199 GEGKLRTIA
-207 SSGMKA
+207 SSGTKA

-246 RETIEVIYV
+246 RETIEVVYV

-270 SGEPAPGGG
+270 AGEPAPGGG
-279 FFASFGAPVVNN
+279 FFAGFGAPVVNN
-291 TGAIA
+291 RGAIA

-306 LGAIFVAPADAPAHL
+306 LGAIFVAPAEAPAHL
-321 LLGTGDPAPTGGI
+321 FLGTGDSAPTGGI
-334 FARFSE
+334 FARFQ
-340 RIGFDDSGRVAFG
+340 
-353 AFINGSG
+353 
-360 PDFGIFVADG
+360 
-370 TDRRAIAAR
+370 AIATR
-379 GQAAPGGGV
+379 GQAAPGGGL
-388 YASFGAWPAMSHSGE
+388 YSSFGAWPAMSHTGSV
-403 LAFVAATDRGQTFD
+403 AFVAATDQGHAFD

-425 GKVTRVVAPGDPL
+425 GKVTRVLAPGDPL

-457 DGSVSLLGVVEHDS
+457 DGSVSLLGIVERDG
-471 EEANAVLRYGLAPTN
+471 EEANAVLRYGLAPAS

>member
-1 MRVQAG
+1 
-7 RRRSTSDSWPTS
+7 
-19 SILSPTSR
+19 
-27 RLGMALVVIGALWA
+27 MALVAIGALWA
-41 GVLWVILTPPREAGL
+41 GVLWVALTPPREARL
-56 ASAPSAQVAGM
+56 ASSASSEVAGQ
-67 AQSPQPQAPASIP
+67 AQTPQPEAAAPVP

-105 LQLLT
+105 LELQT
-110 MVLASNNRG
+110 MVLASNKRG

-124 ATIRR
+124 ATVRR
-129 SQSEEGIFLAK
+129 SQSEEGMFLAE

-146 PIAVAGDPVPDQAGQ
+146 RIAVAGDPVPDQAGQ

-173 MNDAGGIAFTATLA
+173 MNDEGGVAFTATLA
-187 GGRGAAGVLLAS
+187 GGRGAAGVFLAS
-199 EGKLRTIA
+199 EGKLQTIA

-228 VSLNNRGDVAF
+228 VSLNSRGDMAF

-279 FFASFGAPVVNN
+279 FFAGFGAPVVNN
-291 TGAIA
+291 KGAIA

-306 LGAIFVAPADAPAHL
+306 LGAIFVAPAEAPAHL
-321 LLGTGDPAPTGGI
+321 FLGTGDPAPTGGI

-353 AFINGSG
+353 AFINGG
-360 PDFGIFVADG
+360 RADFGIFVADG
-370 TDRRAIAAR
+370 ADRRAIAAR
-379 GQAAPGGGV
+379 GEAAPGGGL
-388 YASFGAWPAMSHSGE
+388 YSSFGAWPAMSHTGE
-403 LAFVAATDRGQTFD
+403 VAFVAATDQGPAFD

-425 GKVTRVVAPGDPL
+425 GKVTRVLAPGEPL

-457 DGSVSLLGVVEHDS
+457 DGSVSLLGIVERDG
-471 EEANAVLRYGLAPTN
+471 EEANAVLRYGLAPIS